1 MPPGEL
7 VTVPEPLPYR
17 LTWSVNF
24 VFAAD
29 GVAAPTAS
37 VAAAAIAS
45 SRPSAPRRAVLES
58 AAVSP
63 TASPWLLNDPKPGPD
78 LLSRH
83 QDGLRG
89 RPRPDRSA
97 VPVPGLQEPQRVER
111 ESARVPAGR
120 CPHLEVEV
128 AADRVARVANIPDA
142 LTAVH

>member
-7 VTVPEPLPYR
+7 VTVPEPPPYR

-24 VFAAD
+24 VFAAE

-45 SRPSAPRRAVLES
+45 SRPSAPRRGILES

-63 TASPWLLNDPKPGPD
+63 TASPWLLNDPKPGTDP
-78 LLSRH
+78 LSSH

-89 RPRPDRSA
+89 RPRPAAQLYLSQAFRNGRGSNA
-97 VPVPGLQEPQRVER
+97 RPPVYHTG
-111 ESARVPAGR
+111 A
-120 CPHLEVEV
+120 
-128 AADRVARVANIPDA
+128 
-142 LTAVH
+142 